1 MSCTFTEVVISKG
14 TGLGATKVVE
24 RQGSIT
30 VTISVPEIV
39 YDEKLVTIAL
49 RVTVKL
55 PIYSYSWLEIVN

>member
-24 RQGSIT
+24 RHGSIT
-30 VTISVPEIV
+30 VTINVPV
-39 YDEKLVTIAL
+39 MVRDEKLVTIAF

-55 PIYSYSWLEIVN
+55 PIYS